1 MNGMKRVF
9 LADAY
14 PDERSALRLLL
25 MHLNL
30 QIVGEA
36 IDWPSTLALA
46 PPTNPD
52 LVVVDWGLVCSES
65 GEALME
71 LRMACPATIAI
82 VLISH
87 LDARE
92 QAAISAG
99 ADAFISKGETS
110 ERSVER
116 LRVAVG
122 RA

>member
-1 MNGMKRVF
+1 MKRVF

-36 IDWPSTLALA
+36 TDWPSTLALA

-71 LRMACPATIAI
+71 LRMACPATIVI

-92 QAAISAG
+92 QAATLCGSGCIHQQRG
-99 ADAFISKGETS
+99 NLGTD
-110 ERSVER
+110 R
-116 LRVAVG
+116 
-122 RA
+122 